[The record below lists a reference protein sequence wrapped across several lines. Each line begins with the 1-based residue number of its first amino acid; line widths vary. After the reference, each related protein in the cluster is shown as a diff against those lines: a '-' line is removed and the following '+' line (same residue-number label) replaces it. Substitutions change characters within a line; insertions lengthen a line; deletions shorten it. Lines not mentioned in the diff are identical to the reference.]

1 MLRPWRV
8 FAAAQRRVAVLIAAL
23 VLAPMTA
30 VALSPLVATSLGS
43 SAAALEAQNRPTG
56 RGDGGTRRP
65 EPPRTGVNAPTARG
79 DTTRRTP
86 RDSAGGPAQ
95 QEDLLKWIPPD
106 SMMLELLKRPGYRST
121 RYQADTVAFDNRTRT
136 MTLGGR
142 DSSRAGVERDATVL
156 VSRRIVYNDST
167 HLIAARGDSIILRDP
182 ARGEDIVGLQEMT
195 YDVEKKEGRTMDV
208 STVASS
214 GAEWR
219 VMAHRATFS
228 SDEET
233 DRATLWGRDGII
245 TSCLDTTPHFH
256 FLARE
261 MKRISNNVIV
271 ARPAVVFVQDVPVM
285 WLPFIFQDIRS
296 GRRSGML
303 TPEVGIAEIV
313 RNSPTYRR
321 TIRDLGYYF
330 AISDYMDAS
339 VSMNWRSAARATDN
353 DPGWTQYQANFNY
366 RWLDRF
372 LNGGVA
378 VSRQTLS
385 SGNGNVAV
393 SWSHQQ
399 EFSSR
404 TRFSTNVNYV
414 TDTRIQRQTTL
425 NPQAVLAT
433 IASQANMVRQQGPFT
448 INLGATQ
455 RQYPGRDQIDRTFP
469 TLNVASRPMTLGEAF
484 VLTPSLSYTTNAQL
498 NIDAIG
504 DFAWR
509 YRNTGSGLDS
519 TRLKRDSYNR
529 NFTLGLPFKIW
540 DFQVQADVR
549 GTEVANDFPEIKT
562 IADPANPGQTIDRV
576 YARTYLSTMDYTLRA
591 GLPQFLKGTW
601 NLAPQVSLENV
612 VSQGYMVR
620 SERTNGAWVTQD
632 KRLTYGLGVSPTFF
646 ALLPG
651 VGAVQRFRHSVTTGL
666 SYGYSPRA
674 NVNPEFLAALGQSTQ
689 NFVGGLQQSRVSLTL
704 NTNLEAKLRVPG
716 DTAEAGRK
724 VRVASVQFT
733 PLTYD
738 FELARA
744 TGRTGLA
751 TDRFGYTF
759 RSDLLPGFD
768 LGVDYSLFLGSVQTD
783 TAEFKPY
790 RESVRFGFQVDRK
803 SAIVR
808 GVSRLFG
815 VRAEA
820 AASDA
825 DAATEMPRDVG
836 GGLVSSADPRQQGL
850 GAVTGSRARNPIQPI
865 TTQGFQASFSVSQ
878 QRTRPQRGGRQ
889 LEFDPLLECES
900 LLGFPAYDFCVLQA
914 RQRIPTDP
922 NPNQGTAGGTSVR
935 YPPRT
940 NVGVQTSFNLTP
952 KWSASWSTSYD
963 VEEGDFAQQTV
974 TLQRDLHDWRAVFG
988 FNRIPNGA
996 FSFTFFISLKAQ
1008 PEIKL
1013 PYQNRSF
1020 RSPSGS

>member
-1 MLRPWRV
+1 MMRGPWRV
-8 FAAAQRRVAVLIAAL
+8 LAAVLFL
-23 VLAPMTA
+23 L
-30 VALSPLVATSLGS
+30 PLL
-43 SAAALEAQNRPTG
+43 LQAQNRPTG
-56 RGDGGTRRP
+56 RGDGGRRVP
-65 EPPRTGVNAPTARG
+65 TPSRTAPSAPG
-79 DTTRRTP
+79 DTIRRAP
-86 RDSAGGPAQ
+86 RDSASAGQ
-95 QEDLLKWIPPD
+95 QADLLKWIPDD
-106 SMMLELLKRPGYRST
+106 SMMTALLKRPGYSYT
-121 RYQADTVAFDNRTRT
+121 RYQADTVAFNNATRT

-142 DSSRAGVERDATVL
+142 DSSKAGVQRDATVL
-156 VSRRIVYNDST
+156 VSERLVYNDST
-167 HLIAARGDSIILRDP
+167 KIIAARGDSIILRDP
-182 ARGEDIVGLQEMT
+182 ARGEDIIGLREMS
-195 YDVEKKEGRTMDV
+195 YNVETREGRTMDV
-208 STVASS
+208 STVANS
-214 GAEWR
+214 GADWR
-219 VMAHRATFS
+219 VMAHRATFATDS
-228 SDEET
+228 ST
-233 DRATLWGRDGII
+233 NRSTFWGRDGII
-245 TSCLDTTPHFH
+245 TSCMDSTPHFH

-261 MKRISNNVIV
+261 MKRISNNIIV

-330 AISDYMDAS
+330 AISDYMDAT

-353 DPGWTQYQANFNY
+353 DPGWTQYEASFNY

-378 VSRQTLS
+378 VARNTLS
-385 SGNGNVAV
+385 SGSENLAV

-425 NPQAVLAT
+425 NPNAVLAT
-433 IASQANMVRQQGPFT
+433 IASQANFVRQQGPFS

-455 RQYPGRDQIDRTFP
+455 RQYPGRDQMDRTFP
-469 TLNVASRPMTLGEAF
+469 TLNVASRPVTLGEWF
-484 VLTPSLSYTTNAQL
+484 VVTPSLSYTTNAQL
-498 NIDAIG
+498 NIDAVG

-509 YRNTGSGLDS
+509 YLTTPSGLDS

-529 NFTLGLPFKIW
+529 NFNLGLPFKVW
-540 DFQVQADVR
+540 DFQIQADLR
-549 GTEVANDFPEIKT
+549 ASEVANNFPEIKT
-562 IADPANPGQTIDRV
+562 VPDPANPGQFIDRV
-576 YARTYLSTMDYTLRA
+576 YARTYLTTADYTLRA
-591 GLPQFLKGTW
+591 GLPQFFKGSW
-601 NLAPQVSLENV
+601 NLAPLISLENV
-612 VSQGYMVR
+612 DPAGALVR
-620 SERTNGAWVTQD
+620 SERTNGAWVSQN
-632 KRLTYGLGVSPTFF
+632 KRVSYGLSVSPTFF

-651 VGAVQRFRHSVTTGL
+651 IGRVQRMRHSITPGL
-666 SYGYSPRA
+666 SYGFSPRA
-674 NVNPEFLAALGQSTQ
+674 TVNADFLEALGKNTTGYL
-689 NFVGGLQQSRVSLTL
+689 GGLAQNRVSL
-704 NTNLEAKLRVPG
+704 NIATNLEAKLRTPNDSSETG
-716 DTAEAGRK
+716 TKIRL
-724 VRVASVQFT
+724 ASLQFT
-733 PLTYD
+733 PITYD

-751 TDRFGYTF
+751 TDRLGYTF

-768 LGVDYSLFLGSVQTD
+768 LGVDYSLFLGSVLSD
-783 TAEFKPY
+783 SAEFKPY
-790 RESVRFGFQVDRK
+790 RESVRFGFQIGEN

-808 GVSRLFG
+808 GVGRLFG
-815 VRAEA
+815 VQPK
-820 AASDA
+820 AASSVGLDDPQRPA
-825 DAATEMPRDVG
+825 DPTG
-836 GGLVSSADPRQQGL
+836 GGLVSSADPNRQGI
-850 GAVTGSRARNPIQPI
+850 GAVTGTRARNPIQPI

-878 QRTRPQRGGRQ
+878 QRSRPARGGRVIQ
-889 LEFDPLLECES
+889 FDPFAECA
-900 LLGFPAYDFCVLQA
+900 GFVGLPIYDFCVLQA

-922 NPNQGTAGGTSVR
+922 PTNTGTVGSSSIA

-940 NVGVQTSFNLTP
+940 NVGLQTSFNLTP

-963 VEEGDFAQQTV
+963 VEQKDFAAQTV

-1020 RSPSGS
+1020 RAPSESTP

>member
-8 FAAAQRRVAVLIAAL
+8 
-23 VLAPMTA
+23 
-30 VALSPLVATSLGS
+30 
-43 SAAALEAQNRPTG
+43 SAAAAGRLPALCALGAALLLAPRAAEAQNRPPTG
-56 RGDGGTRRP
+56 RGDGGRRVP
-65 EPPRTGVNAPTARG
+65 QTPRAPSAPNAPG

-86 RDSAGGPAQ
+86 RDSAGGASPQA
-95 QEDLLKWIPPD
+95 DLLKWIPSD

-121 RYQADTVAFDNRTRT
+121 RYQADTVAFDNRSRT

-142 DSSRAGVERDATVL
+142 DSSKAGVERDATVL

-167 HLIAARGDSIILRDP
+167 HIIAARGDSIILRDP
-182 ARGEDIVGLQEMT
+182 ARGEDIIGLQEMT

-219 VMAHRATFS
+219 VMAHRATFA
-228 SDEET
+228 SDDET
-233 DRATLWGRDGII
+233 ARSTFWGRDGII

-285 WLPFIFQDIRS
+285 WLPFIFQDIRT

-303 TPEVGIAEIV
+303 TPEVGIAEVV

-330 AISDYMDAS
+330 AINDYMDAS
-339 VSMNWRSAARATDN
+339 ISMNWRSAARASLN
-353 DPGWTQYQANFNY
+353 DPGWTQYQGNFNY

-378 VSRQTLS
+378 VSRQRLS
-385 SGNGNVAV
+385 TGNGNIAV

-404 TRFSTNVNYV
+404 TRFTTNVNYV

-433 IASQANMVRQQGPFT
+433 IASQANLVRQQGPFT
-448 INLGATQ
+448 VNLGATQ

-469 TLNVASRPMTLGEAF
+469 TLNVASRPLTLGEFF
-484 VLTPSLSYTTNAQL
+484 VVTPSLSYNQNAQL
-498 NIDAIG
+498 SIDAVG

-509 YRNTGSGLDS
+509 YINTPSGLDS
-519 TRLKRDSYNR
+519 TRLTRDSYNR
-529 NFTLGLPFKIW
+529 TFSLGLPFKIW

-549 GTEVANDFPEIKT
+549 GSEVANDFPEIKT
-562 IADPANPGQTIDRV
+562 VEDPANPGQFIDRV
-576 YARTYLSTMDYTLRA
+576 YARTYLSTVDYTLRA
-591 GLPQFLKGTW
+591 GLPQFFKGSW

-612 VSQGYMVR
+612 DPAGSFVR
-620 SERTNGAWVTQD
+620 SERTNGAWVSQS
-632 KRLTYGLGVSPTFF
+632 KRFTYGVGVSPTFF

-651 VGAVQRFRHSVTTGL
+651 VGRVERLRHAITPGL
-666 SYGYSPRA
+666 SWGFSPRA
-674 NVNPEFLAALGQSTQ
+674 TVDPEFLRALGKSPTGYL
-689 NFVGGLQQSRVSLTL
+689 GGLAQNRLTL
-704 NTNLEAKLRVPG
+704 TLATNLEAKIRTPG
-716 DTAEAGRK
+716 DTTDGGRK
-724 VRVASVQFT
+724 MRVASLQFT
-733 PLTYD
+733 PINYD

-744 TGRTGLA
+744 TGRTGFA

-768 LGVDYSLFLGSVQTD
+768 LGVDYSLFLGSVLSD

-790 RESVRFGFQVDRK
+790 RESVRFGFQIDEN
-803 SAIVR
+803 SAVVR
-808 GVSRLFG
+808 GIGRLFG
-815 VRAEA
+815 RRSEA
-820 AASDA
+820 APAA
-825 DAATEMPRDVG
+825 DAAATPPPREG
-836 GGLVSSADPRQQGL
+836 MGGLVSSGDPTQQGL
-850 GAVTGSRARNPIQPI
+850 GAVTGSRARNPIQAI

-878 QRTRPQRGGRQ
+878 QRTRPPRGGRV
-889 LEFDPLLECES
+889 LEYDPLAECAS
-900 LLGFPAYDFCVLQA
+900 FQGLPVYDFCLLQA

-922 NPNQGTAGGTSVR
+922 NPNGGTEGGSITR

-940 NVGVQTSFNLTP
+940 NVGLQTSFNLTP

-963 VEEGDFAQQTV
+963 VEEKDFAAQTV

-1020 RSPSGS
+1020 RSPSGN